1 MIPPEL
7 AELQKLMEL
16 PAGTPSI
23 WADLADFQAF
33 MSEFHSKLTDPVQR
47 ETMGKALDELGKATA
62 KAKVMVPDILKELK
76 TGAEQLQT
84 EAQGL
89 AEELERRKQ
98 ELAEK
103 KAEVER
109 QKQQE
114 AAPPPPPS
122 VESDLSMTMAAELL
136 QMFGIV
142 KQAAGEIDLQGS
154 VASAWADP
162 SGSEAT
168 AKPPTKEPGPKETRK
183 VDKKSVKK
191 KPKSKDDIWEG
202 LSIEE

>member
-16 PAGTPSI
+16 PAGTRSI

-47 ETMGKALDELGKATA
+47 ETMGKALDDLGKATA
-62 KAKVMVPDILKELK
+62 KARVMVPDILKELK

-114 AAPPPPPS
+114 ATPPPPPS

-142 KQAAGEIDLQGS
+142 KQTGGEIDLQGS

-162 SGSEAT
+162 SGSDAA
-168 AKPPTKEPGPKETRK
+168 AKPPTKASGPKESK
-183 VDKKSVKK
+183 LDKKSVKK
-191 KPKSKDDIWEG
+191 TPKSKDDIWEG
-202 LSIEE
+202 LSMEE